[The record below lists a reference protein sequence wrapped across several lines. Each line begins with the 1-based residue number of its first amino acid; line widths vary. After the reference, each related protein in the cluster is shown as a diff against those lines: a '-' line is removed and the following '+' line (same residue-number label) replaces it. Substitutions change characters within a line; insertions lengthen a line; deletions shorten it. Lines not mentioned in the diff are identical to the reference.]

1 MAKVAAQTIDLAK
14 SQSFPPGTTTLP
26 PGQPW
31 TVPAG
36 VAGVD
41 GYVSAGPMGD
51 PATTFR
57 GEIQLDRGDGN
68 GFVAVGG
75 ISGNGGLVE
84 SVPGGPANTPL
95 TLTSDVFINLQ
106 PGWRMRLVVTV
117 TGTQAVTA
125 SASLTTF

>member
-36 VAGVD
+36 VSVVEGTVT
-41 GYVSAGPMGD
+41 AGPMGD

-57 GEIQLDRGDGN
+57 GEIQLDRLDGN
-68 GFVAVGG
+68 GFVAVAG
-75 ISGNGGLVE
+75 ISGGGGLIE
-84 SVPGGPANTPL
+84 SVAGGPLDTPL
-95 TLTSDVFINLQ
+95 SLYSNVFYEVK
-106 PGWRMRLVVTV
+106 PGWRQRIVVTV
-117 TGTQAVTA
+117 TGPQAVTA
-125 SASLTTF
+125 SASLTTS